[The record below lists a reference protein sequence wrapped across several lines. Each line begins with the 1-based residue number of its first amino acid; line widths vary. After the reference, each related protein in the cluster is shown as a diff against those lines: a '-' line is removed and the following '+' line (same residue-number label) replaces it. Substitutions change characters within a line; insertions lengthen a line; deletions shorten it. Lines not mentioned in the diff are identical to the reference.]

1 MNHPVIDIPTATPDP
16 ASSAESALRRTAGW
30 LGYAGLIP
38 FVGLAALALTLSGDL
53 QYQAREA
60 LIAYGAVI
68 ISFLGAWHWYAC
80 VDGRVREA
88 VAAKMG
94 FAVTPALLGWAALLV
109 PQSWGMALVL
119 TGLLL
124 TCIADGR
131 WQGAQDWYRTL
142 RRRLTVVASA
152 SMTAA
157 VFSLL

>member
-1 MNHPVIDIPTATPDP
+1 MNHPVVDIPAATPGP
-16 ASSAESALRRTAGW
+16 ASNMDTTSRRAAGW

-38 FVGLAALALTLSGDL
+38 FVGLAALALATGDEI
-53 QYQAREA
+53 QQQAREA

-80 VDGRVREA
+80 VDGRVRTA
-88 VAAKMG
+88 VAAKMT
-94 FAVTPALLGWAALLV
+94 FAVTPALLGWAAMLA

-142 RRRLTVVASA
+142 RRRLTVVAST